1 MKPTIVLIILIF
13 GLSAF
18 EVFAEEKDNSNLT
31 FSGYAEIYYGYD
43 FNELPNHDL
52 PPFLFSYNRHNEFNL
67 DLGYLKAGY
76 ATERARGNLAF
87 MAGTYAQANLSAES
101 DVFRN
106 IFEANIGFKLAR
118 DKNLWIDAGIF
129 PSHIGFESAIGK
141 DCWNLTRSILAENSP
156 YYEAGA
162 KISFTND
169 SGTWFISGL
178 VLNGWQRIKRVDGN
192 NTPAFAS
199 QFTFKLNNALTLNYS
214 TFIGSD
220 KPDVSRQ
227 WRYFNNFYAIYQIT
241 PRVGLIGGFD
251 IGWEQKSKGSG
262 DYNNWYS
269 PVGIARYAVN
279 DKINVAARLEY
290 YQDANGVI
298 ISTGTPNGFKTFGYS
313 ANFDYAISDHLL
325 WRIEGRSLQSKD
337 PIFSTDNGT
346 ASDDHF
352 ITTSLAV
359 WF

>member
-1 MKPTIVLIILIF
+1 MKLTALIILIF
-13 GLSAF
+13 GFSTHQLA
-18 EVFAEEKDNSNLT
+18 AENENSNLK

-43 FNELPNHDL
+43 FNEPPNHDL

-67 DLGYLKAGY
+67 DLGYLKAQY
-76 ATERARGNLAF
+76 VTEQLRINLAL
-87 MAGTYAQANLSAES
+87 MAGTYAQANLSAEP

-106 IFEANIGFKLAR
+106 VFEANAGFKLAKE
-118 DKNLWIDAGIF
+118 KNLWIDAGIF

-162 KISFTND
+162 KISYTTD
-169 SGTWFISGL
+169 SGKWFISGL
-178 VLNGWQRIKRVDGN
+178 ILNGWQRIKRVDGN
-192 NTPAFAS
+192 NTPAFGTQLTYKA
-199 QFTFKLNNALTLNYS
+199 NNSLTLNYS

-241 PRVGLIGGFD
+241 PKWGITGGFD
-251 IGWEQKSKGSG
+251 FGWEQKNKASN
-262 DYNNWYS
+262 DYNTWYS
-269 PVGIARYAVN
+269 PVGIIRYTVN
-279 DKINVAARLEY
+279 DRINVAARLEY
-290 YQDANGVI
+290 YQDPKGVI
-298 ISTGTPNGFKTFGYS
+298 MSTGTPNGFKTLGYS
-313 ANFDYAISDHLL
+313 ANFDYSISDHLL
-325 WRIEGRSLQSKD
+325 WRIEGRALQSKD
-337 PIFSTDNGT
+337 DIFTKNSEPT
-346 ASDDHF
+346 SEDHF